1 MNLFAPA
8 LTFRQT
14 QPNPPAT
21 PEKARLTAD
30 WLTRHVFSFEVGPQ
44 RHLVTSGMLFEK
56 DGRIG
61 GYQHP
66 NEAGWR
72 IDDDRLFILRE
83 DGTPSCIAI
92 LMEADDGSRE
102 IVGPFLLEEE
112 IHLHYFRPLALRGYL
127 PAVQTF
133 DLFDT
138 LVARYCVDPLAV
150 FDAVE
155 AKARAKGF
163 ARLRQSLE
171 ADLWRSGDYTLDDVY
186 AKLAEATGWP
196 DGLIERLKMLEL
208 AEEWDNLFPIQE
220 MVARVRHDDLIISDM
235 YLPESFLRKIVE
247 EKCGLPGLTI
257 HLSNHGKH
265 HGTIWPKI
273 LAGHRILRHYGD
285 NHHSDVAQARKAGID
300 AEHVTTSAWS
310 MGETVLCS
318 VGLGE
323 FAKAV
328 RKARLSSFSFD
339 KTARQAQL
347 AQFDANIP
355 LLIIAGL
362 ILIRRANAA
371 GADTLLMCGRDS
383 NMWVHLLRW
392 MIGLSPRKM
401 AVHYLPSSRDLFLAD
416 SPAYAAYVS
425 RLRGARTIIA
435 DVSGTGR
442 SPAHFIAGLEAQADT
457 SVFVVLKSNR
467 IDPPM
472 EARAPARDD
481 VLIDSA
487 ITIDLERFLFE
498 RFNTA
503 VCEDRAIGMEF
514 LGERFNVL
522 REHQPL
528 DAATTILVTKMQEA
542 FALTLKLLQE
552 SPITTLP
559 DAPSDED
566 LREALHTLVQVGIH
580 YLDVAKRLPE

>member
-1 MNLFAPA
+1 MNLIAPP
-8 LTFRQT
+8 LISWQT
-14 QPNPPAT
+14 EPNMPAV
-21 PEKARLTAD
+21 PEKTPLTAD
-30 WLTRHVFSFEVGPQ
+30 WLMRHVFSFEVGPQ
-44 RHLVTSGMLFEK
+44 RHQVTSSLTFEK

-72 IDDDRLFILRE
+72 IDGDRLLILRE
-83 DGTPSCIAI
+83 DGTPSCVAI

-102 IVGPFLLEEE
+102 IVGPFLLQEEV
-112 IHLHYFRPLALRGYL
+112 HLHYFTPLALRNDL

-150 FDAVE
+150 FDVVE

-171 ADLWRSGDYTLDDVY
+171 ADLWRSGNYTLDDVY

-196 DGLIERLKMLEL
+196 ERLIERLKMLEL

-265 HGTIWPKI
+265 HGTIWPTI

-285 NHHSDVAQARKAGID
+285 NHHSDVVQARKVGIE

-318 VGLGE
+318 VGLTE

-328 RKARLSSFSFD
+328 RKARLTSFSFD
-339 KTARQAQL
+339 RTARQAQQ

-355 LLIIAGL
+355 LLIVAGML
-362 ILIRRANAA
+362 LIRRANAVE
-371 GADTLLMCGRDS
+371 ADTLLMCGRDS

-392 MIGLSPRKM
+392 MLGLSSRKM
-401 AVHYLPSSRDLFLAD
+401 AVHYFPSSRDLFLAD
-416 SPAYAAYVS
+416 SPAYAAYFS
-425 RLRGARTIIA
+425 RLRGQRTIIA

-442 SPAHFIAGLEAQADT
+442 SPAHFIAGLEAQEDT

-481 VLIDSA
+481 VLIDTG
-487 ITIDLERFLFE
+487 ITLDLERFLFE

-503 VCEDRAIGMEF
+503 VREDRAIGMEF
-514 LGERFNVL
+514 LGEQFSIL
-522 REHQPL
+522 REHEPL
-528 DAATTILVTKMQEA
+528 DAATGVLIAKMQEA
-542 FALTLKLLQE
+542 FTQALAILQA

-559 DAPSDED
+559 EGPSDED
-566 LREALHTLVQVGIH
+566 LQEALRQLVQVGIH
-580 YLDVAKRLPE
+580 YLDVAQRLPE

>member
-1 MNLFAPA
+1 
-8 LTFRQT
+8 
-14 QPNPPAT
+14 
-21 PEKARLTAD
+21 
-30 WLTRHVFSFEVGPQ
+30 
-44 RHLVTSGMLFEK
+44 
-56 DGRIG
+56 
-61 GYQHP
+61 
-66 NEAGWR
+66 
-72 IDDDRLFILRE
+72 
-83 DGTPSCIAI
+83 
-92 LMEADDGSRE
+92 
-102 IVGPFLLEEE
+102 
-112 IHLHYFRPLALRGYL
+112 
-127 PAVQTF
+127 
-133 DLFDT
+133 
-138 LVARYCVDPLAV
+138 
-150 FDAVE
+150 
-155 AKARAKGF
+155 
-163 ARLRQSLE
+163 
-171 ADLWRSGDYTLDDVY
+171 
-186 AKLAEATGWP
+186 
-196 DGLIERLKMLEL
+196 
-208 AEEWDNLFPIQE
+208 
-220 MVARVRHDDLIISDM
+220 
-235 YLPESFLRKIVE
+235 
-247 EKCGLPGLTI
+247 
-257 HLSNHGKH
+257 
-265 HGTIWPKI
+265 
-273 LAGHRILRHYGD
+273 
-285 NHHSDVAQARKAGID
+285 
-300 AEHVTTSAWS
+300 
-310 MGETVLCS
+310 
-318 VGLGE
+318 
-323 FAKAV
+323 V

-371 GADTLLMCGRDS
+371 GVDTLLMCGRDS

-392 MIGLSPRKM
+392 MIGLCPRKM

-425 RLRGARTIIA
+425 RLRGERTIIA
-435 DVSGTGR
+435 DISGTGR

-542 FALTLKLLQE
+542 FARTLNLLQE

-559 DAPSDED
+559 DTSSDED